1 MTYGEAVMFQKST
14 MRMQNGVWVSDPLP
28 AHVRLSEKEAFEYY
42 GEKLNKYWG
51 NLPPSEPAQKPTQG
65 KRRKKEAL
73 PPSVIER
80 LLKIKE
86 LAQKGL
92 EATAM
97 TTKDTKLRTII
108 KKIGKPEKGIL
119 NLDRKDKDERQT
131 NQYR

>member
-14 MRMQNGVWVSDPLP
+14 MRMQNSVWVSDPLP

-42 GEKLNKYWG
+42 GEKLDKYWAS
-51 NLPPSEPAQKPTQG
+51 LPPSKPTQEPTQR
-65 KRRKKEAL
+65 KRRKKEPL
-73 PPSVIER
+73 PPSMIER
-80 LLKIKE
+80 LLEIKE

-108 KKIGKPEKGIL
+108 KRVGKPEKGKI
-119 NLDRKDKDERQT
+119 
-131 NQYR
+131 

>member
-28 AHVRLSEKEAFEYY
+28 AHVRLSEQEALEYY
-42 GEKLNKYWG
+42 GRKLDKYWAS
-51 NLPPSEPAQKPTQG
+51 LPPSKPTQEPTQE
-65 KRRKKEAL
+65 KRHKKEPL

-80 LLKIKE
+80 LLEIKG

-108 KKIGKPEKGIL
+108 KRVGKPEKGKI
-119 NLDRKDKDERQT
+119 
-131 NQYR
+131 

>member
-28 AHVRLSEKEAFEYY
+28 AHVRLSEQEALEYY
-42 GEKLNKYWG
+42 GRKLDECWAS
-51 NLPPSEPAQKPTQG
+51 LPPSKPAQE

-73 PPSVIER
+73 PPSVIE
-80 LLKIKE
+80 LLLDIKE

-97 TTKDTKLRTII
+97 TTKNTKLRTII
-108 KKIGKPEKGIL
+108 KKIGKPEKGKI
-119 NLDRKDKDERQT
+119 
-131 NQYR
+131 

>member
-14 MRMQNGVWVSDPLP
+14 MRMQNGQWVSDPLP
-28 AHVRLSEKEAFEYY
+28 EHIRLSEADAFEYY
-42 GEKLNKYWG
+42 GEKLDDYWAS
-51 NLPPSEPAQKPTQG
+51 LPPSKPTQG

-73 PPSVIER
+73 PPSVIE
-80 LLKIKE
+80 LLLGIKE

-108 KKIGKPEKGIL
+108 KRIGNP
-119 NLDRKDKDERQT
+119 
-131 NQYR
+131 